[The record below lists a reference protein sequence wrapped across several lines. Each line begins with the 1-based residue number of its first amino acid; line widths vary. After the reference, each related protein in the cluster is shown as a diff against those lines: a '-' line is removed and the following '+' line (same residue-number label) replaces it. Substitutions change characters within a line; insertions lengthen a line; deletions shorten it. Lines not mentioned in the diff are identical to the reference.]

1 MEPSPN
7 NVSTGPDRNQSQ
19 PLLHN
24 DDWNEKVTEDQ
35 IQKNWIR
42 YARSI
47 EEQNPRLYSMMYNQV
62 PTLKNGVEVCLKLK
76 NSTQEVEIQQE
87 KSAIFTFLKREL
99 RNSHLVLNVEM
110 EADDVQSRRA
120 YTASDKFKLMLEKN
134 PALIKLKQQFGLDL
148 E

>member
-1 MEPSPN
+1 VKPTNSPATETKYPTGIPSISLRELKSTVMEPSPN

-76 NSTQEVEIQQE
+76 
-87 KSAIFTFLKREL
+87 
-99 RNSHLVLNVEM
+99 
-110 EADDVQSRRA
+110 
-120 YTASDKFKLMLEKN
+120 KFDTRGGN
-134 PALIKLKQQFGLDL
+134 PAGEIRYFYLLETRIKKFAFGTQRGDGGR
-148 E
+148 